1 MFTFQNRRDAD
12 RLYAGFDGRPKPESS
27 ERRPKALDRD
37 KRDLAVKLYD
47 EKQHT
52 ISQICQMMHIS
63 KPTLYKYVES
73 AKSRPPKPRTEARLP
88 GQ

>member
-1 MFTFQNRRDAD
+1 MLIGPGGAR
-12 RLYAGFDGRPKPESS
+12 AGG
-27 ERRPKALDRD
+27 PKALDRD

-52 ISQICQMMHIS
+52 ISQTCQMMDIS

-73 AKSRPPKPRTEARLP
+73 ARN
-88 GQ
+88 Q

>member
-1 MFTFQNRRDAD
+1 MTPEISHFKLVTYTSAQLGIIHPALTRIR
-12 RLYAGFDGRPKPESS
+12 GRQGS
-27 ERRPKALDRD
+27 RPKALDRE

-47 EKQHT
+47 ENQHT

-73 AKSRPPKPRTEARLP
+73 AKN
-88 GQ
+88 Q